1 MARLKPSQAALNLGL
16 HYEKKAPKFLRDVY
30 SDLPEVQRSSTLSHV
45 MTGMLAGRPLTVFQ
59 TMYMIPAGAVTV
71 PVSYVVYSTTAP
83 EWPLTVVTRRRFFDR
98 WLDRL
103 RRRDDVVLDDPEFA
117 KAMRVYAED
126 EDTSILI
133 LSLEMQRFLL
143 EKPSITWRLGRSP
156 KAGLPSGGRVDM
168 LYSGVLKPDR
178 IGASIERM
186 ARFWAF
192 VPEVMAV
199 D

>member
-1 MARLKPSQAALNLGL
+1 ML
-16 HYEKKAPKFLRDVY
+16 F
-30 SDLPEVQRSSTLSHV
+30 RS
-45 MTGMLAGRPLTVFQ
+45 
-59 TMYMIPAGAVTV
+59 
-71 PVSYVVYSTTAP
+71 
-83 EWPLTVVTRRRFFDR
+83 TVVTRRRFFDR

>member
-1 MARLKPSQAALNLGL
+1 LNLGL

-30 SDLPEVQRSSTLSHV
+30 RDLPEVQRSSTLSHV

-103 RRRDDVVLDDPEFA
+103 RRRADVVLDDPKFA
-117 KAMRVYAED
+117 KDMRVYAED
-126 EDTSILI
+126 DDTSILI

-143 EKPSITWRLGRSP
+143 EKPHITWRIGRSP
-156 KAGLPSGGRVDM
+156 KASLPSGGRVDM
-168 LYSGVLKPDR
+168 LYSGTLKPDR

-186 ARFWAF
+186 ARFWSF